1 MADKRSWLE
10 VAVGSTRER
19 IGSDGSV
26 RYTALYRDLKG
37 RQRSA
42 GSFTTQRQA
51 DRAWQR
57 AESRVAQ
64 GQLGEPGRGRQMF
77 RDYAEKTWL
86 PNHEIEATTR
96 QSYTYILRRHILPE
110 FGPMRMIDI
119 LPEHVRE
126 WVARL
131 KAGGVKPP
139 TIRQCFV
146 LLSAVFTTALNDQV
160 TFLHPCKGVKTPPV
174 PAQPRTI
181 ITPEQF
187 AALYE
192 CLPDAQSQIPP
203 RWRPVPGEA
212 LPQGQGVSPLQ
223 AQRTDHRQAEGAR
236 RGAWPGPRG
245 SAVPGTSGGSAAAAG
260 AAPLSRPRRTPGPY
274 QAERG
279 WAPLPARHPDRLLSR
294 PLPLRLLPGRLLP
307 LPGSPPCGR

>member
-1 MADKRSWLE
+1 MILAGGRRGID
-10 VAVGSTRER
+10 AGR

-26 RYTALYRDLKG
+26 RYAALYRDLKG

-57 AESRVAQ
+57 AESKVAQ
-64 GQLGEPGRGRQMF
+64 GQLGEPGRGRQTF

-96 QSYTYILRRHILPE
+96 QSYSYILRLHILPE

-192 CLPDAQSQIPP
+192 CLPDAQSKLLVETAVESGL
-203 RWRPVPGEA
+203 RW
-212 LPQGQGVSPLQ
+212 
-223 AQRTDHRQAEGAR
+223 
-236 RGAWPGPRG
+236 G
-245 SAVPGTSGGSAAAAG
+245 S
-260 AAPLSRPRRTPGPY
+260 
-274 QAERG
+274 
-279 WAPLPARHPDRLLSR
+279 
-294 PLPLRLLPGRLLP
+294 
-307 LPGSPPCGR
+307 